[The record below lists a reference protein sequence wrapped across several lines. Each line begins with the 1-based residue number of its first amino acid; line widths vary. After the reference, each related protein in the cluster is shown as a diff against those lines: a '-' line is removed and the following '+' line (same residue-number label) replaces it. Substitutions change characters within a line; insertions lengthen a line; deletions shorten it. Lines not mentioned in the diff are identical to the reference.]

1 MSVPRWDE
9 RAGLSGCRHA
19 SSGSASVCCDLR
31 AGTPQCSTASLC
43 HEVAVADG
51 AGSRHP
57 RPDDKVGNT
66 GGHGG
71 TRALWLVV
79 PVLSCS
85 LSHRVTLQQRKTK
98 QRVLQ
103 DRGVLGELLLQQA
116 PSPAAKHRRTTTT
129 ELLENYMDLSYVG
142 TISIGTPPQQ
152 FSVIFDT
159 GSANLWV
166 PSVYCSSPACAN
178 HQRFDPAR
186 SSTYRSTATSVAAWY
201 GTGSMV
207 GVLAYDTVTVSI
219 QGNQMVGLSQWEPGS
234 FLVHVPFDGFL
245 GLAFPR
251 IAASGATPLFDSM
264 MSQGLVAQDLFSIYL
279 TPHERNGSFVLFG
292 GIDSSCFTGNLSWI
306 PLTAQTYWQI
316 KVDRITMHGLP
327 IACIHGCQAILDSGT
342 SMLAGPG
349 HGVRRIHYRM
359 GATRSP
365 SGLVASLR
373 CGSVLPDV
381 VFVIAGTQFPLPPQS
396 YILQDG
402 SCMSGFEAYAL
413 PTAADELW
421 ILGSIFLRRYY
432 SVFDSQQHGGAGAR
446 RLKHAAV
453 TQSYNHKGCKR
464 PLRPP
469 S

>member
-116 PSPAAKHRRTTTT
+116 PSPAAKHQGSGS
-129 ELLENYMDLSYVG
+129 LQHALCWQLSYVG

-219 QGNQMVGLSQWEPGS
+219 QGVQNQMVGLSQWEPGS

-306 PLTAQTYWQI
+306 PLTRWDVAWVGALVSRRT
-316 KVDRITMHGLP
+316 
-327 IACIHGCQAILDSGT
+327 AILDSGT

-365 SGLVASLR
+365 SGLHTVR

>member
-1 MSVPRWDE
+1 MRWLWLM
-9 RAGLSGCRHA
+9 GLAVATHA
-19 SSGSASVCCDLR
+19 LMTKAPSDRGILGGWAEGSGSLQHA
-31 AGTPQCSTASLC
+31 LC
-43 HEVAVADG
+43 
-51 AGSRHP
+51 
-57 RPDDKVGNT
+57 
-66 GGHGG
+66 
-71 TRALWLVV
+71 W
-79 PVLSCS
+79 
-85 LSHRVTLQQRKTK
+85 Q
-98 QRVLQ
+98 
-103 DRGVLGELLLQQA
+103 
-116 PSPAAKHRRTTTT
+116 
-129 ELLENYMDLSYVG
+129 LSYVG

-219 QGNQMVGLSQWEPGS
+219 QGVQNQMVGLSQWEPGS

-279 TPHERNGSFVLFG
+279 TP
-292 GIDSSCFTGNLSWI
+292 
-306 PLTAQTYWQI
+306 
-316 KVDRITMHGLP
+316 ITMHGLP

-365 SGLVASLR
+365 SGLHTVR